1 MFKYLHFFKQL
12 KTWYSILCLFQNN
25 NLIIKISFLIINNN
39 KITYSISEIELV
51 LFFS

>member
-12 KTWYSILCLFQNN
+12 KTWYSILYLFQNN
-25 NLIIKISFLIINNN
+25 NLIIKSFLIISKN